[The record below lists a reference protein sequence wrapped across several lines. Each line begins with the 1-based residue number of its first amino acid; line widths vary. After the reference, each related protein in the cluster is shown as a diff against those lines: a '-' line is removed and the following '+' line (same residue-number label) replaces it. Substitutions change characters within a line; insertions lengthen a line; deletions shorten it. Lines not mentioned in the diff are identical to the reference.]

1 MKSDNSRLFKKI
13 ARIIVDKRNLL
24 FVLYAFAFIF
34 CIFSI
39 GWAEVENEIVNY
51 LPEDGKTRQGIL
63 IMDEEFT
70 TLGRAYIMI
79 SNISYSHAKKLADSI
94 SEIDGVSTLMFENTE
109 DYYKNSSAKFFLLF
123 DGEEDSED
131 TQNTLDEIK
140 DMIEPYDTSISTTIG
155 FKYADMLSNDM
166 IIISILALI
175 IISGVLLFTTGAYA
189 GIIVFYINFIAAA
202 ALNMGTNFLYG
213 KISFVSNSVAAILQL
228 ALAIDYSIIMSHR
241 FSEER
246 EYLPPVEAAIG
257 ALSKAIPEIASSSL
271 TTVGGLAAMAFI
283 NFGIGFDLSIV
294 MIKGIL
300 FSMLTV
306 FTLMPGLLVVFS
318 RLIDKTKHRNFV
330 PSVKKLGRFAIRT
343 RYIMPPVFAV
353 LVVVSF
359 IFSSKCPY
367 LFSMEDVKSYMVSE
381 EQKEKDRINET
392 FGKINQMALIV
403 PLGDYEAERQLL
415 SRLEGFDEVETVV
428 GLSNIEAMGGYTLTD
443 EITPRQFAELVDL
456 DYEIAQL
463 LYSAY
468 SINDEDYGKVISG
481 IGNYG
486 VPFIDMFE
494 FLYNQVLQGYVS
506 IDDDMMNEL
515 DSYYHQLS
523 NTRIQ
528 MEGDNYSR
536 FEINSRL
543 PVESRETFD
552 FIRKVYDEAGK
563 FYDYDVVYVM
573 GESSNALELS
583 STFEKDNI
591 IISVLSV
598 AFVII
603 VLIFTFQSAGLSIL
617 LIAVIQ
623 TSIWTNFSFPYLRGH
638 GLYFLGFLL
647 VSAIQMGA
655 NIDYAIVI
663 ISRYLELKKYME
675 RENAVVEALNS
686 GFTTVVTSG
695 SILAIAGFL
704 IGFLSTDGTIAILG
718 RYIGQGT
725 IISTILVIFV
735 LPQLLYLG
743 DTIIERTTFIL
754 NLPVSVDRPKKK
766 LHIEGRLHGY
776 VKGEIDAFV
785 EGTISGEIQPVRD
798 DSEEP
803 AECAP
808 DRKDVDYEES

>member
-1 MKSDNSRLFKKI
+1 MRNDYSAIIKRI
-13 ARIIVDKRNLL
+13 ARFIVDKRNLL
-24 FVLYAFAFIF
+24 FLIYAFAVIF

-39 GWAEVENEIVNY
+39 GWVEVENEIVNY

-63 IMDEEFT
+63 IMDEELSTF
-70 TLGRAYIMI
+70 GRAFLMI
-79 SNISYSHAKKLADSI
+79 SNISYSHAQNLADTI
-94 SEIDGVSTLMFENTE
+94 SEIDGVSTLLFENNE
-109 DYYKNSSAKFFLLF
+109 DYYKNSSAKFYILF
-123 DGEEDSED
+123 DGEEDSQITLNALDNIED
-131 TQNTLDEIK
+131 LV
-140 DMIEPYDTSISTTIG
+140 EPYDTSISTAIG
-155 FKYADMLSNDM
+155 FEYADMLNNDM
-166 IIISILALI
+166 IIIGILAI
-175 IISGVLLFTTGAYA
+175 IIITGVLLFTTAAYA
-189 GIIVFYINFIAAA
+189 EIIVFYITFIVAAF
-202 ALNMGTNFLYG
+202 LNMGTNFLYG

-246 EYLPPVEAAIG
+246 EYLPPREAAIG

-306 FTLMPGLLVVFS
+306 FTLMPGLLVLFS
-318 RLIDKTKHRNFV
+318 RLIDKTKHRIFV

-343 RYIMPPVFAV
+343 RYIMPPVFVV

-359 IFSSKCPY
+359 IFSSRCPY
-367 LFSMEDVKSYMVSE
+367 LFSMEDVRSHRVSE
-381 EQKEKDRINET
+381 AQMEKDRLHET
-392 FGKINQMALIV
+392 FGKINQMALVV
-403 PLGDYEAERQLL
+403 PSGDYETERQFLA
-415 SRLEGFDEVETVV
+415 RLEKFDDVDSVA

-443 EITPRQFAELVDL
+443 EITPRRFAELMDL

-468 SINDEDYGKVISG
+468 SINDEDYAKIISG

-494 FLYNQVLQGYVS
+494 FLYKQVLQGYVT
-506 IDDDMMNEL
+506 IDDEL
-515 DSYYHQLS
+515 MDEIDTFYHQLS

-536 FEINSRL
+536 FEINSKL
-543 PVESRETFD
+543 PVESKETFD
-552 FIRKVYDEAGK
+552 FISKVYDEAGK
-563 FYDYDVVYVM
+563 FYDYEDIYFM
-573 GESSNALELS
+573 GESANALELS
-583 STFEKDNI
+583 LTFEKDNI
-591 IISVLSV
+591 IISILSV

-603 VLIFTFQSAGLSIL
+603 VLIFTFRSVALSIL
-617 LIAVIQ
+617 LVAVIQ

-663 ISRYLELKKYME
+663 TSRYLELKKHMDSE
-675 RENAVVEALNS
+675 KAVVEALNS

-695 SILAIAGFL
+695 SILAIAGYL
-704 IGFLSTDGTIAILG
+704 IGYLSTDGTIAILG
-718 RYIGQGT
+718 SYIGQGT

-754 NLPVSVDRPKKK
+754 NSPVSADRPKKK
-766 LHIEGRLHGY
+766 LHVKGRLHGY
-776 VKGEIDAFV
+776 VKGEIDALV
-785 EGTISGEIQPVRD
+785 DGTIQGEIQPIKDEPEELDED
-798 DSEEP
+798 DT
-803 AECAP
+803 
-808 DRKDVDYEES
+808 DRKDVDYEEG

>member
-24 FVLYAFAFIF
+24 FVIYAFAFIF
-34 CIFSI
+34 CVFSI
-39 GWAEVENEIVNY
+39 GWAEVENDIVNY

-140 DMIEPYDTSISTTIG
+140 DIIEPYDTSISTTIG
-155 FKYADMLSNDM
+155 FEYADMLSNDM

-246 EYLPPVEAAIG
+246 EYLPPVEAAIS

-343 RYIMPPVFAV
+343 RYIMPPVFVV

-392 FGKINQMALIV
+392 FGKINQMALVV
-403 PLGDYEAERQLL
+403 PSGDYEAERQLL
-415 SRLEGFDEVETVV
+415 SRLERFDEVDSVV
-428 GLSNIEAMGGYTLTD
+428 GLSNIKAIGGYTLTD

-494 FLYNQVLQGYVS
+494 FLYNRVLQGYVS

-563 FYDYDVVYVM
+563 FYDNEDVYVM

-603 VLIFTFQSAGLSIL
+603 VLIFTFQSVGLSIL

-663 ISRYLELKKYME
+663 TSRYLELKKYME

-704 IGFLSTDGTIAILG
+704 IGFLSTDGTTAILG